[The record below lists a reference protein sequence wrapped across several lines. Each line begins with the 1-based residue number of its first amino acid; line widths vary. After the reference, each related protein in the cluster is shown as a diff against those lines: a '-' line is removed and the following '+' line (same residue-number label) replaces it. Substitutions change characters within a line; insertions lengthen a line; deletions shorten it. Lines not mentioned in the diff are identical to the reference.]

1 MKRSHHIVAGIA
13 ASLTLAFATGAYA
26 QPAAG
31 FGPGPCAAYGT
42 QAGPGAGM
50 GPGSRMGGPGQMG
63 PGRMMGAGQ
72 MGPGRMGAGFGGQ
85 GAGNQLMT
93 SEEWAA
99 HREKMFSAATPEE
112 RQQIAAANHAEMQKR
127 AAEKGITLPQQ
138 FGPRGGMGPRFR
150 SAPQAPAATE

>member
-1 MKRSHHIVAGIA
+1 MKRSHHIAAGIA
-13 ASLTLAFATGAYA
+13 ASLTLAFATAAFA

-50 GPGSRMGGPGQMG
+50 GPGWRMG
-63 PGRMMGAGQ
+63 
-72 MGPGRMGAGFGGQ
+72 GPGRMGAGFGGQ
-85 GAGNQLMT
+85 AAGNQLMT
-93 SEEWAA
+93 PEEWAA
-99 HREKMFSAATPEE
+99 HREKMAGAATPEE

-127 AAEKGITLPQQ
+127 AAEKGVTLPQQ

-150 SAPQAPAATE
+150 TAPQVPAATE

>member
-31 FGPGPCAAYGT
+31 FGTGPCAAYGT

-50 GPGSRMGGPGQMG
+50 GPGGRMGGPGQMG
-63 PGRMMGAGQ
+63 PGRM
-72 MGPGRMGAGFGGQ
+72 MGAGFGGQ

-99 HREKMFSAATPEE
+99 HREKMLSASTPAE

>member
-1 MKRSHHIVAGIA
+1 MKRSHQIAAGIA
-13 ASLTLAFATGAYA
+13 ASLTLAFATAAFA

-31 FGPGPCAAYGT
+31 YGPGPCAANGT

-50 GPGSRMGGPGQMG
+50 GPGGRMG
-63 PGRMMGAGQ
+63 
-72 MGPGRMGAGFGGQ
+72 GPGRMGAGFGGQ
-85 GAGNQLMT
+85 GAGNPLMT

>member
-1 MKRSHHIVAGIA
+1 MKRSHQIAAGIA
-13 ASLTLAFATGAYA
+13 ASMTLAFATAAFA

-31 FGPGPCAAYGT
+31 FGPGPCAANAT

-50 GPGSRMGGPGQMG
+50 GPGWRMGGPGRMG
-63 PGRMMGAGQ
+63 PGRMMGAG
-72 MGPGRMGAGFGGQ
+72 FGGQ
-85 GAGNQLMT
+85 AAGNSLMT

-99 HREKMFSAATPEE
+99 HREKMLGAATPEE

-127 AAEKGITLPQQ
+127 AAEKGVTLPQQ

-150 SAPQAPAATE
+150 SAPQAPAASE

>member
-26 QPAAG
+26 QPAPG
-31 FGPGPCAAYGT
+31 FGPGPCAAYGA

-50 GPGSRMGGPGQMG
+50 GPGWRMGG
-63 PGRMMGAGQ
+63 PGRMMGA
-72 MGPGRMGAGFGGQ
+72 GRMGAGFGGQ

-99 HREKMFSAATPEE
+99 HREKMFSAATPQE

-138 FGPRGGMGPRFR
+138 PGPRGGMGPRFR